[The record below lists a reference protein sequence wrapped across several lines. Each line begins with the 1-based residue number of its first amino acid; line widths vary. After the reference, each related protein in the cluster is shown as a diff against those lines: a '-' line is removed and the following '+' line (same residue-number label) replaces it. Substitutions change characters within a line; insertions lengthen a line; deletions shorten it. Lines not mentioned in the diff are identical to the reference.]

1 VVGDPV
7 TAKLAAAA
15 AVTFGMA
22 VGLAVLATPAWLLLA
37 YGRAAL
43 PTALGATLWFAFTAL
58 LLGRGGRRA

>member
-15 AVTFGMA
+15 AVTLGMA
-22 VGLAVLATPAWLLLA
+22 IGLAVLATPAWLLLT

-43 PTALGATLWFAFTAL
+43 GAALGAVVWLVWPAL
-58 LLGRGGRRA
+58 LLGRGRRQ